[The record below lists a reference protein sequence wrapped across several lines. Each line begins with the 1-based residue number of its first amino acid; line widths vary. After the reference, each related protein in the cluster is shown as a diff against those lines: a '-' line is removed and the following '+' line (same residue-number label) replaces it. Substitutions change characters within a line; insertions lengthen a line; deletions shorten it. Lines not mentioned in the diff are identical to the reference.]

1 MSRGQAPS
9 QGWSGRRARRS
20 RLGGVHVASSRVAR
34 IRALEVTPVLFSR
47 LALAAAAA
55 LYVIVVTG
63 ATVRLTASGLGCDHW
78 PGCQAGQ
85 PFPEKG
91 YHSYI
96 EFGNR
101 LVGGVAIVVTLLS
114 ALAALRAHGLPPYAR
129 RTAAAVFLGTLA
141 QAPLGYLTVRFHLN
155 PYLVMSHFLL
165 SALVLAGAV
174 VVVVAA
180 LGLELGTAKPLVPR
194 ELRLAA
200 LGAAAACLALLVTG
214 TVATAAGPHPGD
226 SSKVHRLWRLQS
238 AVFVHAGAT
247 AVFGVCFAFVLG
259 YLAARR
265 SRSPRLF
272 ALALGVLGLL
282 GAQIAIGAT
291 QYHTHLPW
299 WLVLIHVATATGVW
313 TGIVA
318 LAALFR
324 RPLAAFAA

>member
-1 MSRGQAPS
+1 MASSSPELSVASR
-9 QGWSGRRARRS
+9 RVS
-20 RLGGVHVASSRVAR
+20 RLRTIAVSPRLFVWLAVGS
-34 IRALEVTPVLFSR
+34 ALS
-47 LALAAAAA
+47 
-55 LYVIVVTG
+55 LYLILVTG
-63 ATVRLTASGLGCDHW
+63 ATVRLTGSGLGCEHW

-114 ALAALRAHGLPPYAR
+114 ALAALRAPGLPRYAR

-165 SALVLAGAV
+165 SALVLGGAV
-174 VVVVAA
+174 AVAVAA
-180 LGLELGTAKPLVPR
+180 LGLERGTATPLVPR

-272 ALALGVLGLL
+272 ALARGVLGLL
-282 GAQIAIGAT
+282 
-291 QYHTHLPW
+291 
-299 WLVLIHVATATGVW
+299 
-313 TGIVA
+313 
-318 LAALFR
+318 
-324 RPLAAFAA
+324 

>member
-1 MSRGQAPS
+1 M
-9 QGWSGRRARRS
+9 
-20 RLGGVHVASSRVAR
+20 HVETSRVAR
-34 IRALEVTPVLFSR
+34 IRALEVTPALFSR
-47 LALAAAAA
+47 LAVTAAGA
-55 LYVIVVTG
+55 LYVIVVSG
-63 ATVRLTASGLGCDHW
+63 ATGRMTAPGLGCDPW

-96 EFGNR
+96 EFENR

-114 ALAALRAHGLPPYAR
+114 ALAALRAPGLPRYAR

-174 VVVVAA
+174 VFVVAA
-180 LGLELGTAKPLVPR
+180 LGLERGTAKPLVPR

-226 SSKVHRLWRLQS
+226 SSKGHRLWPLHS
-238 AVFVHAGAT
+238 GVFVRAGAT
-247 AVFGVCFAFVLG
+247 AG
-259 YLAARR
+259 
-265 SRSPRLF
+265 
-272 ALALGVLGLL
+272 
-282 GAQIAIGAT
+282 
-291 QYHTHLPW
+291 
-299 WLVLIHVATATGVW
+299 
-313 TGIVA
+313 
-318 LAALFR
+318 FR
-324 RPLAAFAA
+324 VR